1 MSSQPVAFI
10 TPEQYLAEERK
21 AEFRHQ
27 YINGEIFLMPGNTR
41 QHVRIVSNIVTSLN
55 NQLEDR
61 DCDVLSN
68 DMRVRVNPAG
78 DYMYTYPDLIVTCEE
93 PQFQDDQFDTLLNP
107 RVIIEVLSPFTTAFD
122 RGEKSRLYRQ
132 IASLAEYWLI
142 AQDRVHVERYLRDLD
157 GTWRLSEWNNVE
169 DVADMPSIGAALKLA
184 QVYRRVKFD

>member
-1 MSSQPVAFI
+1 VAFI

-21 AEFRHQ
+21 AEFRRQ

-107 RVIIEVLSPFTTAFD
+107 RVIIEVLSPSTTAFD
-122 RGEKSRLYRQ
+122 RGEKSRLYR
-132 IASLAEYWLI
+132 
-142 AQDRVHVERYLRDLD
+142 
-157 GTWRLSEWNNVE
+157 
-169 DVADMPSIGAALKLA
+169 
-184 QVYRRVKFD
+184 RRSARR